1 MKVAVF
7 GATGRTGRLAV
18 ERALEAGYEVVA
30 FARDPSRLGIE
41 HERLS
46 VVKGDVLD
54 GERVEAAVA
63 EADVVLLALGHG
75 KGSPENVQTEG
86 TRRVVEAMRRH
97 GVRRLVSLTGAGVR
111 DEEDR
116 PKLADRAIV
125 ALLARLQPA
134 VLADARR
141 HAEVIRESG
150 LDWTVVRAPRLTD
163 GPRTGRYRTGYI
175 GRESGTKASRADI
188 AEFMVAQVGDED
200 WLRRMPV
207 VSY

>member
-1 MKVAVF
+1 MRVAVF
-7 GATGRTGRLAV
+7 GATGGTGHLVV
-18 ERALEAGYEVVA
+18 ERAPEAGYGVVA
-30 FARDPSRLGIE
+30 FARDPSKLGVK

-46 VVKGDVLD
+46 VVGGDVLD
-54 GERVEAAVA
+54 ADLVDEAVS
-63 EADVVLLALGHG
+63 EADVALVALGHA

-86 TRRVVEAMRRH
+86 TRRIVEAMRRH

-111 DEEDR
+111 DEEDW

-134 VLADARR
+134 VLEDARR
-141 HAEVIRESG
+141 HVEVIRESG

-163 GPRTGRYRTGYI
+163 GPRTGRYRVGYV
-175 GRESGTKASRADI
+175 GRESGTKVSRADV
-188 AEFMVAQVGDED
+188 AEFMVGQVGDGA
-200 WLRRMPV
+200 WIRRMPV

>member
-1 MKVAVF
+1 MRVAVF
-7 GATGRTGRLAV
+7 GATGRTGRLVV

-30 FARDPSRLGIE
+30 FARDPSRLGVE

-63 EADVVLLALGHG
+63 EADAVLAALGHV
-75 KGSPENVQTEG
+75 KGSPEDVQTEG
-86 TRRVVEAMRRH
+86 ARRIVEAMRRR

-111 DEEDR
+111 AEEDR

-134 VLADARR
+134 VLEDGRR
-141 HAEVIRESG
+141 HVEVIRESG

-163 GPRTGRYRTGYI
+163 GPRTGQYRTGYV
-175 GRESGTKASRADI
+175 GRESGTKVSRADV
-188 AEFMVAQVGDED
+188 AEFMVAQVGDEA
-200 WLRRMPV
+200 WIRCMPV

>member
-1 MKVAVF
+1 MRVAVF
-7 GATGRTGRLAV
+7 GATGRTGRLLV
-18 ERALEAGYEVVA
+18 EQALGAGYGVTA
-30 FARDPSRLGIE
+30 FVRHPSKLGVE

-54 GERVEAAVA
+54 GERVDAAVS
-63 EADVVLLALGHG
+63 EADVVLVALGHV

-86 TRRVVEAMRRH
+86 TRNIVEAMWRH

-116 PKLADRAIV
+116 PKLVDWAIL
-125 ALLARLQPA
+125 ALLAPLQPA

-141 HAEVIRESG
+141 HVEVIRESG

-163 GPRTGRYRTGYI
+163 GPRNGRYRAGYV
-175 GRESGTKASRADI
+175 GRESGMKVSRADV
-188 AEFMVAQVGDED
+188 AEFMVAQLGDGA
-200 WLRRMPV
+200 WIRRMPV